1 MEAIT
6 PTKDQESIATLREGG
21 DFLKSNGNS
30 NFKKTFFYFDE
41 TTNELKWKGKRKVKS
56 VPIASMNEV
65 CQGRPPSHFN
75 GDSLKDNCV
84 SILHGQP
91 GRWTYMVAGSS
102 ATAAVW
108 HTTIQSLIDKHVQSL
123 ESALVPPTKM
133 SRETWVKQTFE
144 QADKNGDGQLNLD
157 EIMQLM
163 RKLNIN
169 LPRRKVK
176 KLFKMTKSES
186 RRSLFAIQLNQQEAD
201 STLNDDCDGHLEFE
215 EFLQFYRKVSVRS
228 ELVSIFAKISRNSYL
243 PLDDFLQFLQSEQSA
258 CDVTKDY
265 CIQLIEEFEPEDSNK
280 ENHRFS
286 FQGFTNFLL
295 SEHCDVI
302 DRDELKGRPDRMT
315 KPLSHYFINSS
326 HNTYLVGD
334 QLTSQSSTAT
344 YAKALAAGCRC
355 VELDCWDG
363 PGGEPIIHHG
373 YTFTSKILFYDV
385 IKVIDQ
391 HAFLTNPYPVTLSI
405 ENHCGLAQQ
414 RRMADIMKQ
423 IFGSKLEVCDTEKGR
438 LPSPHDLR
446 KKILIK
452 CKKLGNDLDPLKM
465 EGEVSPEA
473 SEEDDEFEELPLPDR
488 SQQSTSPS
496 STSPSP
502 ANEHSRVSWL
512 THLRRSGRKKLLK
525 SFGGEENRSRSLDNP
540 DSNNRNMQSTKTRA
554 VSECDVSDPTSQPMT
569 FRRRLSKRFTRSRFR
584 DRTGRHSSASSSED
598 NQGQR
603 NRRRVLSRHLSDLV
617 IYTRSIEF
625 PGFDATTEGAFEVW
639 SFSEKKAQAL
649 VESRASDMVRLN
661 KTRLSRIY
669 PSSLR
674 FSSSNFN
681 PTYYWSAGCQLVALN
696 HQTRDRFM
704 QLNDAMFE
712 LNGGYGYVPKP
723 QCLLESEH
731 FNPLATSFPKN
742 RDVMQLSI
750 HVISGQHLPK
760 PPSSVLGERGE
771 IIDPFVEVEIY
782 GVNID
787 SAKKQTSVV
796 DDNGFNPVWD
806 QQLDFTIFYPELAF
820 VRLAVWDSDPIG
832 RDFIGQRTIAVKAM
846 NTGYRH
852 IHLTGSPYAS
862 IFVKIT
868 KVMSNKKLTKKT
880 TLYKMTSKLQRNKKS
895 TPKGNI
901 GPTTTVSKQNTLSAM
916 TSFSTRKSLTSNSSP
931 VAETKSRDMCAGE
944 NVENVARST
953 DIINTRI
960 QESPD
965 VTKISCDVTD
975 APRVLPKYRYAS
987 LPRTR
992 KPDLIK
998 TSKIRSKEAED
1009 AVLNLAPLPSNQ
1021 HKTKTMTQLQGNEKK
1036 TSRIS
1041 AYFSKLLR
1049 KKKKNTKRCYTDCN
1063 NDVIT
1068 DDARNGKKRAKTSKH
1083 NISTVSVELSVVKG
1097 NHPPDMLRED
1107 EMISDVLEETEVRED
1122 FKNVASSKSAI
1133 TSTPIDLEKKRSPQK
1148 NRNKNNNSNSKRNAS
1163 RKLMDEEL
1171 NLELKT
1177 SNKIQSLQ
1185 NHRDEPNPSSAGIY
1199 TTLRNQE
1206 PSGTKDEQSGC
1217 STKQTSVEGMGSECQ
1232 QFRRSRSFSGK
1243 QIAARRNGS
1252 EGGKRSALSVFNPN
1266 SPIRTITAEQRSR
1279 SVGNVSCDIGNQSVA
1294 AKQLSP
1300 KKSKTQPPKS
1310 SLAPKF
1316 RCTSLMDL
1324 SRDELK
1330 KKETARIQHN
1340 KDCAPARKPVRRV
1353 NSRPQQMVGSN
1364 SLAQQIIKLTSA
1376 TPRSEIDQRRRRPG
1390 ANVTRPKS
1398 VMEPLESD
1406 YVTITPIST
1415 PYIPDHQNR
1424 YSTVNSTS
1432 HMKTDRKLSWLTP
1445 SKSLGSLVPETYENT
1460 PKRSCNDTF
1469 VSVDS
1474 YVSPAVDYQAEAKEL
1489 LARLRLSMKEA
1500 VPERTQY
1507 VAMAPHAYTSSY
1519 QPQRSYRRSKSVEAL
1534 AAQTHRKPVT
1544 QQDTQELHDATQRP
1558 GTRSRNR
1565 ARNINKRFSM
1575 YNSNENVAAIAAAE
1589 NAFKSPPSYSDYV
1602 YISGLQAPPQS
1613 TTNVPRRLHKTER
1626 CSPNNGVIVSS
1637 RSSDFYHL
1645 NLIMTDPRSNPDGA
1659 ERSPVSDGHHRAN
1672 HCRSLERPSSKRPH
1686 IYYALDV

>member
-1 MEAIT
+1 
-6 PTKDQESIATLREGG
+6 
-21 DFLKSNGNS
+21 
-30 NFKKTFFYFDE
+30 
-41 TTNELKWKGKRKVKS
+41 
-56 VPIASMNEV
+56 
-65 CQGRPPSHFN
+65 
-75 GDSLKDNCV
+75 
-84 SILHGQP
+84 
-91 GRWTYMVAGSS
+91 
-102 ATAAVW
+102 
-108 HTTIQSLIDKHVQSL
+108 
-123 ESALVPPTKM
+123 M

-176 KLFKMTKSES
+176 KLFK
-186 RRSLFAIQLNQQEAD
+186 EAD

-391 HAFLTNPYPVTLSI
+391 HAFLTNPQRYPVTLSI

-496 STSPSP
+496 STSPV
-502 ANEHSRVSWL
+502 H
-512 THLRRSGRKKLLK
+512 
-525 SFGGEENRSRSLDNP
+525 
-540 DSNNRNMQSTKTRA
+540 
-554 VSECDVSDPTSQPMT
+554 
-569 FRRRLSKRFTRSRFR
+569 
-584 DRTGRHSSASSSED
+584 

-625 PGFDATTEGAFEVW
+625 PGFDATTEVYRAFEVW

-852 IHLTGSPYAS
+852 IHL
-862 IFVKIT
+862 
-868 KVMSNKKLTKKT
+868 
-880 TLYKMTSKLQRNKKS
+880 
-895 TPKGNI
+895 
-901 GPTTTVSKQNTLSAM
+901 
-916 TSFSTRKSLTSNSSP
+916 
-931 VAETKSRDMCAGE
+931 
-944 NVENVARST
+944 
-953 DIINTRI
+953 
-960 QESPD
+960 
-965 VTKISCDVTD
+965 
-975 APRVLPKYRYAS
+975 
-987 LPRTR
+987 
-992 KPDLIK
+992 
-998 TSKIRSKEAED
+998 
-1009 AVLNLAPLPSNQ
+1009 
-1021 HKTKTMTQLQGNEKK
+1021 
-1036 TSRIS
+1036 
-1041 AYFSKLLR
+1041 
-1049 KKKKNTKRCYTDCN
+1049 
-1063 NDVIT
+1063 
-1068 DDARNGKKRAKTSKH
+1068 
-1083 NISTVSVELSVVKG
+1083 
-1097 NHPPDMLRED
+1097 
-1107 EMISDVLEETEVRED
+1107 
-1122 FKNVASSKSAI
+1122 
-1133 TSTPIDLEKKRSPQK
+1133 
-1148 NRNKNNNSNSKRNAS
+1148 
-1163 RKLMDEEL
+1163 
-1171 NLELKT
+1171 
-1177 SNKIQSLQ
+1177 
-1185 NHRDEPNPSSAGIY
+1185 
-1199 TTLRNQE
+1199 
-1206 PSGTKDEQSGC
+1206 
-1217 STKQTSVEGMGSECQ
+1217 
-1232 QFRRSRSFSGK
+1232 
-1243 QIAARRNGS
+1243 
-1252 EGGKRSALSVFNPN
+1252 
-1266 SPIRTITAEQRSR
+1266 
-1279 SVGNVSCDIGNQSVA
+1279 
-1294 AKQLSP
+1294 
-1300 KKSKTQPPKS
+1300 
-1310 SLAPKF
+1310 
-1316 RCTSLMDL
+1316 
-1324 SRDELK
+1324 
-1330 KKETARIQHN
+1330 
-1340 KDCAPARKPVRRV
+1340 
-1353 NSRPQQMVGSN
+1353 
-1364 SLAQQIIKLTSA
+1364 
-1376 TPRSEIDQRRRRPG
+1376 
-1390 ANVTRPKS
+1390 
-1398 VMEPLESD
+1398 
-1406 YVTITPIST
+1406 
-1415 PYIPDHQNR
+1415 
-1424 YSTVNSTS
+1424 
-1432 HMKTDRKLSWLTP
+1432 
-1445 SKSLGSLVPETYENT
+1445 
-1460 PKRSCNDTF
+1460 
-1469 VSVDS
+1469 
-1474 YVSPAVDYQAEAKEL
+1474 
-1489 LARLRLSMKEA
+1489 
-1500 VPERTQY
+1500 
-1507 VAMAPHAYTSSY
+1507 
-1519 QPQRSYRRSKSVEAL
+1519 
-1534 AAQTHRKPVT
+1534 
-1544 QQDTQELHDATQRP
+1544 
-1558 GTRSRNR
+1558 
-1565 ARNINKRFSM
+1565 
-1575 YNSNENVAAIAAAE
+1575 
-1589 NAFKSPPSYSDYV
+1589 
-1602 YISGLQAPPQS
+1602 
-1613 TTNVPRRLHKTER
+1613 
-1626 CSPNNGVIVSS
+1626 
-1637 RSSDFYHL
+1637 
-1645 NLIMTDPRSNPDGA
+1645 
-1659 ERSPVSDGHHRAN
+1659 
-1672 HCRSLERPSSKRPH
+1672 
-1686 IYYALDV
+1686 